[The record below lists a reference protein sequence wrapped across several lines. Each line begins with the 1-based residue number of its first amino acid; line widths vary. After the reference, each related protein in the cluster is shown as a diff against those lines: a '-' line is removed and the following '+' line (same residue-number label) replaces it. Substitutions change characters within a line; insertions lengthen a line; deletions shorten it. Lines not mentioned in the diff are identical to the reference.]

1 MKNRLLGVGFAL
13 LLSAFVI
20 LVFFGKSLGDLNN
33 TYFSTGGDGFKAYY
47 GALYHVR
54 YDSLDYLNGAM
65 NYPFGE
71 LSVFT
76 DSQPPVA
83 NAIRFISRNVTD
95 INGCTTGILNG
106 LMLLSFL
113 LGVLFLFLIFSE
125 LNVKWWFGA
134 LAATGICMLSP
145 QIARMGGHF
154 SLSWQIWIP
163 AMVYFLIRYHRTRKS
178 VYSLLIAITIV
189 LSGKMHPYFIGFFG
203 FLLGGY
209 WMWRVFRRK
218 SDHLVW
224 YRDVPVFF
232 IQFLIPVFLVQLP
245 VSLHDEVTDRTAYPY
260 GFNVYMGHPAAVFL
274 PSGKPWLFVPEV
286 VKVFSHLSWES
297 LSYIGTAALAGL
309 LGTLFV
315 YFRKKIKRQ
324 SFGKLSDSEPLNAL
338 FWISVA
344 ALVFSFGVPF
354 VFTSGWLADLF
365 GPFRQLRALGR
376 FAWLFYYLLNILV
389 FAALFHKIGSE
400 KRAVL
405 WKITAVAALLMLFYE
420 GNWNMQT
427 NTSDLH
433 NRFPELEDHE
443 NQLDA
448 NRWVKEIKSADF
460 QAILPMPYFHIGSE
474 NIWIDGTDESKKNAM
489 LVSLKTGLPM
499 TGAELSRTSI
509 SRTFINYSLVTE
521 PLQQIDLADYLE
533 NDKPLLVMKMQGYEP
548 TEAEKWLLKDA
559 RFLTETEEFTLL
571 GLSVD
576 HIKTLHESWLQNV
589 KFIYENSKLLPQNG
603 FLVSGA
609 SAFFRVNSF
618 DHLPSLVTLRGEGA
632 FTLPPREW
640 VTLIEDTLVSVP
652 AGTRILAGFWIFNYM
667 KDAYLRGNL
676 EVVQKSSIT
685 GETTGFD
692 YSDFFRHL
700 KGFDGDWALV
710 EYEFE
715 TKSAGE
721 ILHVRVRNPVLPEVR
736 YTIDELLIREKDLKV
751 WKTDGDFLLCNGRR
765 YQFR

>member
-1 MKNRLLGVGFAL
+1 MKNRLFGVAFAL
-13 LLSAFVI
+13 LLSAIVI
-20 LVFFGKSLGDLNN
+20 LIFFGRSLGDLNN

-95 INGCTTGILNG
+95 IKGWTTGILNG

-125 LNVKWWFGA
+125 LKVKWWFGA

-163 AMVYFLIRYHRTRKS
+163 AMVYFLIRFHRTRKPL
-178 VYSLLIAITIV
+178 YSLLIAVTIV

-209 WMWRVFRRK
+209 WIWRVFRGK
-218 SDHLVW
+218 SDPFVW
-224 YRDVPVFF
+224 FRDVPLFF

-245 VSLHDEVTDRTAYPY
+245 VLLHDAVTDRTAYPY
-260 GFNVYMGHPAAVFL
+260 GFNVYMGHPAGVFL
-274 PSGKPWLFVPEV
+274 PAGKPWLFVPEV
-286 VKVFSHLSWES
+286 VKVFGHLSWES

-309 LGTLFV
+309 VGSLYVFI
-315 YFRKKIKRQ
+315 RKKIKKQ
-324 SFGKLSDSEPLNAL
+324 PFGKLSDSAPLNAL
-338 FWISVA
+338 FWVSVA

-354 VFTSGWLADLF
+354 VFTSGWLTDLV
-365 GPFRQLRALGR
+365 GPVRQLRALGR

-389 FAALFHKIGSE
+389 FAALFHKTESA
-400 KRAVL
+400 KRAVW
-405 WKITAVAALLMLFYE
+405 WKITAAAALLMLFYE
-420 GNWNMQT
+420 GYWNMQT
-427 NTSDLH
+427 NTSGLNNH
-433 NRFPELEDHE
+433 FAELEDYK
-443 NQLDA
+443 NQLAA
-448 NRWVKEIKSADF
+448 NAWVKDINPDEF
-460 QAILPMPYFHIGSE
+460 QAILPLPYFHIGSE
-474 NIWIDGTDESKKNAM
+474 NIWIDGTDESKKYAM

-499 TGAELSRTSI
+499 TAAELSRTSV
-509 SRTFINYSLVTE
+509 SRSFINYSLVTE
-521 PLQQIDLADYLE
+521 PLQQTGLADYLE
-533 NDKPLLVMKMQGYEP
+533 NEKPLLVMKMQGYEP
-548 TEAEKWLLKDA
+548 TEAEEWLLKDA
-559 RFLTETEEFTLL
+559 WFLTETEEFTLL

-576 HIKTLHESWLQNV
+576 HIRTLHESWLQNV
-589 KFIYENSKLLPQNG
+589 KLTYENSKLLPVNG
-603 FLVSGA
+603 FFVSEA
-609 SAFFRVNSF
+609 STFFRVNSF
-618 DHLPSLVTLRGEGA
+618 DHLPSLVSLRGEGA

-640 VTLIEDTLVSVP
+640 ATLIDDTLVSVP
-652 AGTRILAGFWIFNYM
+652 AGTKMAVGFWIFNYM

-676 EVVQKSSIT
+676 EVVQKNSIT

-710 EYEFE
+710 EFEFE
-715 TKSAGE
+715 TKTADE
-721 ILHVRVRNPVLPEVR
+721 ILHVRVRNPVLPKT
-736 YTIDELLIREKDLKV
+736 YFTIDELLIREKDTKV
-751 WKTDGDFLLCNGRR
+751 WKSESDYLLCNGRR